1 MNKTSKQQ
9 AAQAAIQQ
17 ITCQGEALDS
27 LKELSRLNSQIQ
39 ALTKEASNKRKAL
52 LEGFDLKTGDQAD
65 IVNGNGKLVASW
77 KPQVRTKVELPD
89 ELKTKY
95 SKPFIVNMLKIH

>member
-1 MNKTSKQQ
+1 MNRTSKQSTIE
-9 AAQAAIQQ
+9 ATIQQ
-17 ITCQGEALDS
+17 ITCQGESLEA

-39 ALTKEASNKRKAL
+39 ALTKEASNKKKAL
-52 LEGFDLKTGDQAD
+52 LEGFGLKTGDCAD

-77 KPQVRTKVELPD
+77 KPQTRNKVELPP
-89 ELKTKY
+89 ELKERY